1 LPIWYIVNNNS
12 QLYTHMAEKKG
23 TEIRQEEIIM
33 AALTLVAH
41 QGVRSMTI
49 ERIANMVG
57 IVPSAIY
64 RHFKSKS
71 EIIEAVL
78 TMIVDRMKENVA
90 EVIKEND
97 SSLKAIRSLLMRQ
110 IKLVMEFI
118 AIPQILFSEEVY
130 SENPELK
137 AKIHSLI
144 KSFLNALGEIVKRG
158 QKQGE
163 IRTDIEPQR
172 IATMFLGLFQP
183 SAFLYH
189 LSGGTFDV
197 VKQVD
202 ISWKVFSRA
211 IQHKK

>member
-1 LPIWYIVNNNS
+1 
-12 QLYTHMAEKKG
+12 
-23 TEIRQEEIIM
+23 M